1 MGIMYVVFSAYFQR
15 LLWRSKDKGKWNTG
29 SWEGTAIAI
38 WVTQVLVYMVCDQ
51 QVFLYLHNIMFLLSK
66 YLTNKKFQDK
76 RKLCGEMTT
85 ADIYTLCVTTWAQ
98 FSPQEPRRLGQ
109 EGVRGWWWL
118 SSWCQEFLG
127 TSPAPASGCSSCLPR
142 QSPALFW
149 ERITCHNWGLK
160 KDMLEKMCANH
171 KWREDSWTPSFSSHY
186 FAGLHVSEPDLRVAK
201 RRQQW
206 QHIEDTCPYGAQ
218 LCLRSAHL

>member
-38 WVTQVLVYMVCDQ
+38 WVTQVIVYMVCDQ
-51 QVFLYLHNIMFLLSK
+51 KLFLYLHNIMFLLSK

-142 QSPALFW
+142 QSPAL
-149 ERITCHNWGLK
+149 L
-160 KDMLEKMCANH
+160 L
-171 KWREDSWTPSFSSHY
+171 REDHMSQ
-186 FAGLHVSEPDLRVAK
+186 LRAEERHAREDVCQSQVKGGQLDSIFQLPLLCWVACEWA
-201 RRQQW
+201 RL
-206 QHIEDTCPYGAQ
+206 EGG
-218 LCLRSAHL
+218 